1 MLVNTMLLLVVSVCN
16 MKRNLNFF
24 ERAYL
29 LARSNGFKPLAAR
42 AYARLCVDY
51 WIFNEPLSYPYLK
64 PNSPLPTPLSSYLK
78 SLY

>member
-1 MLVNTMLLLVVSVCN
+1 MLLLVVSAFN
-16 MKRNLNFF
+16 MRRNLNFF

-29 LARSNGFKPLAAR
+29 LARSKHFPPRAAR

-51 WIFNEPLSYPYLK
+51 WIFNEPDSFPYLK
-64 PNSPLPTPLSSYLK
+64 PYSPLPTFFSPYLK